1 MVGRYF
7 RCRREFAEMIM
18 LAGTGGGAAL
28 VAYIIDELMKYAF
41 KSFFISLIK
50 YEITLS
56 WKPIDFYVFK
66 IDYKVRKMK

>member
-28 VAYIIDELMKYAF
+28 VAYIIDELMKYDA
-41 KSFFISLIK
+41 FFISIIK
-50 YEITLS
+50 LN
-56 WKPIDFYVFK
+56 FH
-66 IDYKVRKMK
+66 